1 MVGWRVS
8 PPLETH
14 KNTPTIGFAEYS
26 DWNRNLPR
34 NGILETGSLKG
45 SDFPDFKEISYKM
58 FLMGYIHLCPLTTL
72 GVADPQTDH

>member
-1 MVGWRVS
+1 MAQLASCGKRDCGELDALFLFYPCLMVGWRVS

-45 SDFPDFKEISYKM
+45 SDLPDFE
-58 FLMGYIHLCPLTTL
+58 
-72 GVADPQTDH
+72 